1 MRLSCIEVIVAVL
14 LLGGSAVSALA
25 QTYPAKPIRL
35 VVPYAPGGA
44 ADPNARI
51 VGQRLSEVTGQPVII
66 DNRPGAGG
74 NIGTN
79 IVAKAVADGYTIAL
93 VAASTVTINQS
104 LYSQM
109 QYDPIRDLA
118 PVSLVSLDSIV
129 LVATPSLPVNSVKDI
144 IALAKAKPGEV
155 NYGSGGTGSG
165 GHLAMELFKAMA
177 GTNLLHVPYKS
188 AGEVMPSLL
197 AGRVSLM
204 FTSSGAVLP
213 HVRAGK
219 LKAIAVTTKKRLASL
234 PELPTVDESG
244 IPGYEVTGWYGVVA
258 PARTPAA
265 VIERLNS
272 EIVRIVQEPEID
284 KRLSNLGVIPTTS
297 TPRELANVIL
307 ADSAKW
313 ARVIKQAGIRAD

>member
-14 LLGGSAVSALA
+14 LLGGSVVSALA

-51 VGQRLSEVTGQPVII
+51 VGLRLSEVIGQPVIV

-79 IVAKAVADGYTIAL
+79 IVAKAVADGYTVAL

-129 LVATPSLPVNSVKDI
+129 LVATPTLPVNSVKDI
-144 IALAKAKPGEV
+144 IVLAKAKPGEV

-204 FTSSGAVLP
+204 FTSSGTVLP
-213 HVRAGK
+213 HVKAGK
-219 LKAIAVTTKKRLASL
+219 LKAIAVTSKKRLASL